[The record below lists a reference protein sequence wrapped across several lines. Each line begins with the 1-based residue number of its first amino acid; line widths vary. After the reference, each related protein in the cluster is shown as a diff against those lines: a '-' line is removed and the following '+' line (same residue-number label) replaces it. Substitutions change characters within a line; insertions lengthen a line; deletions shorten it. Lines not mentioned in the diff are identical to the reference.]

1 MLYINNILRFYVRSV
16 LYSVDNCCLILLSS
30 FRMAIQSARE
40 DGGNKE
46 WFQFGE

>member
-1 MLYINNILRFYVRSV
+1 MLYFTLRFYVFSV
-16 LYSVDNCCLILLSS
+16 LYSVDNCCCLILLSF